1 MLKSRLLRSLLIV
14 LVVTLAT
21 FIFIKQISYLNHLKS
36 ENARIES
43 RIDKIRKQNSD
54 YENKI
59 YSIKND
65 KKYIEKV
72 LRQDLGMI
80 KEGEK
85 IFKFNN

>member
-1 MLKSRLLRSLLIV
+1 MINTRILRSLLIV
-14 LVVTLAT
+14 LVVILAA

-43 RIDKIRKQNSD
+43 RINKLRTQNTE
-54 YENKI
+54 YKNKI
-59 YSIKND
+59 DSIKND
-65 KKYIEKV
+65 NKYIEKV
-72 LRQDLGMI
+72 LRQELGMI